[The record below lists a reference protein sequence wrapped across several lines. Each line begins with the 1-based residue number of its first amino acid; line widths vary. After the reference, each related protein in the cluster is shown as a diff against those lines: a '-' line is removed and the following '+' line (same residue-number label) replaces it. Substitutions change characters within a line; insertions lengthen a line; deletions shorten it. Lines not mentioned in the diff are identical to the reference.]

1 MHNHH
6 GFRSLFLFWVLM
18 LAMGLPAA
26 AQNQVD
32 AVQADGVKVDAAVT
46 PGTTT
51 SEAPT
56 PLVGWMEI
64 SGAIREGPVPFAFGG
79 QPTDRPVMATLI
91 SQMRHVAAQKQVSG
105 LVIYLDEAELDL
117 TQVHALSRAMKNI
130 REQGKKVVVFAE
142 AYDLKSYLL
151 GCAADEIWLQNKGQI
166 ELAGLGLEEMYL
178 AGLLEKIGVK
188 MDLLQIGKFKG
199 ADETFTRIGPSA
211 EWNLNMDG
219 LLDDLYAQVL
229 DTIAQARGLN
239 REQVIAVMGDS
250 LNMSDKDYVS
260 RGLVDQLVDRHMTEA
275 TETAFGETFE
285 WDENLGQASTV
296 VPMDNPFAM
305 LRMLFQESRQAVTR
319 PTIALVHAGGAI
331 TSGYS
336 QRSDAPGP
344 RVGLFSSESIGSRTM
359 VATLEELRDDE
370 NIKGVVIRLDSP
382 GGSALASEVIW
393 QALRDLAE
401 EKPVYAAIGNMAAS
415 GGYYLASAC
424 DEVYVSPSSIVGSIG
439 VVGGKVVLGGLYEKL
454 GISVYRRS
462 RGPLGDMFNSVE
474 PFSMRQRAA
483 VESSMRRTYELFIDR
498 VKVGRGVRIK
508 DVDAV
513 AQGRLFTG
521 QQAVKL
527 GMADKVGTLHQA
539 IVELAKQVDLKEGA
553 YDVIDLP
560 EPMTLPEYLESVF
573 GVKSGMRLAASD
585 PALSAM
591 MQLLQ
596 PMLGEE
602 VTRQVS
608 MVLTGLMLL
617 QEEAVLAMEPR
628 VIAVR

>member
-1 MHNHH
+1 MRDIHD
-6 GFRSLFLFWVLM
+6 FRTLFFVWLVM
-18 LAMGLPAA
+18 MMVVVPTLAQDQGIAV
-26 AQNQVD
+26 NGD
-32 AVQADGVKVDAAVT
+32 ATVRA
-46 PGTTT
+46 GTAG
-51 SEAPT
+51 EGPT
-56 PLVGWMEI
+56 AIVGWLEI
-64 SGAIREGPVPFAFGG
+64 SGPVREGPVPFSFGG
-79 QPTDRPVMATLI
+79 QPTDRPAMATLI
-91 SQMRHVAAQKQVSG
+91 SQMRHVAEQKQTTG

-117 TQVHALSRAMKNI
+117 TQVFALSRAMKNI
-130 REQGKKVVVFAE
+130 REQGKKVMVFAE
-142 AYDLKSYLL
+142 AYDMKGYLL

-166 ELAGLGLEEMYL
+166 ELAGLGVEEMYL

-199 ADETFTRIGPSA
+199 ADETFTRVGPSA

-219 LLDDLYAQVL
+219 LLDDLYGQVL
-229 DTIAQARGLN
+229 DTIAGARGLN
-239 REQVIAVMGDS
+239 REQVIVAMGDS

-260 RGLVDQLVDRHMTEA
+260 RGLVDQLVERHMIEA
-275 TETAFGETFE
+275 TEAAFGETFE

-305 LRMLFQESRQAVTR
+305 LRMLFQESRKAVTR
-319 PTIALVHAGGAI
+319 PSIALVHAGGAI

-359 VATLEELRDDE
+359 VQTLEELRDDE

-401 EKPVYAAIGNMAAS
+401 EKPVFAAIGNMAAS

-454 GISVYRRS
+454 GVSVYRRS

-483 VESSMRRTYELFIDR
+483 VESSMRRTYDLFIDR
-498 VKVGRGVRIK
+498 VKVGRGQRIK

-527 GMADKVGTLHQA
+527 GMADKVGSLQQV
-539 IVELAKQVDLKEGA
+539 IVELAKQVDLKEGN

-573 GVKSGMRLAASD
+573 GVSAGGRLMSMDPGAS
-585 PALSAM
+585 AI
-591 MQLLQ
+591 MQMLQ
-596 PMLGEE
+596 PLFGQQLTGQM
-602 VTRQVS
+602 RA
-608 MVLTGLMLL
+608 VLMGLMLL
-617 QEEAVLAMEPR
+617 QEEAVLAIEPR
-628 VIAVR
+628 VIVVR